1 MNKMRATNQ
10 SNEMGAVI
18 EIKDKMAVDT
28 KTLQVM
34 VGAGRKSAV
43 EIGTAAGAKIQI
55 GRRILWNTRKVQ
67 RYLDAMSE

>member
-1 MNKMRATNQ
+1 MRATNQ

-18 EIKDKMAVDT
+18 EMKDKMAVDT

>member
-1 MNKMRATNQ
+1 MRATNQ

-18 EIKDKMAVDT
+18 GIKDKIAVDT

-43 EIGTAAGAKIQI
+43 EIGTAAGARIQI

-67 RYLDAMSE
+67 RYLDALSE

>member
-1 MNKMRATNQ
+1 MRATNQ

-28 KTLQVM
+28 KTLQVT

>member
-1 MNKMRATNQ
+1 MRATNQ

-18 EIKDKMAVDT
+18 EMKDKMAVDT

-34 VGAGRKSAV
+34 VGVGRKSAV
-43 EIGTAAGAKIQI
+43 EIGTASGAKIQI

>member
-1 MNKMRATNQ
+1 MRVTNQ
-10 SNEMGAVI
+10 SNEKGAVI
-18 EIKDKMAVDT
+18 EMKDKMAVDT

-34 VGAGRKSAV
+34 VGTGRKSAV

>member
-1 MNKMRATNQ
+1 MRATNQ
-10 SNEMGAVI
+10 SNEMGVVI
-18 EIKDKMAVDT
+18 EMKDKMAVDT

>member
-1 MNKMRATNQ
+1 MTATTH
-10 SNEMGAVI
+10 SYELGAVI
-18 EIKDKMAVDT
+18 EINDKMAVDT

>member
-1 MNKMRATNQ
+1 MRATNQ
-10 SNEMGAVI
+10 SNEMGDVI
-18 EIKDKMAVDT
+18 EMKDKMAVDT